1 MTAEQLQSLRKK
13 LVKIQQANEKRLKTY
28 IKDGGEDTYYLD
40 GKAFAYNEMI
50 EEFDEFLRLHGQ

>member
-1 MTAEQLQSLRKK
+1 LRKK